1 MKVRKAMTYE
11 VWTLDDRSMSFEE
24 VERIIEEEQE
34 RIEKLWSCID
44 SFSSED
50 EAYEFAESLDETVFP
65 LIYDGNE
72 FYF

>member
-1 MKVRKAMTYE
+1 MKVRKVMTYE

-50 EAYEFAESLDETVFP
+50 EAYESAESLDETVFP

>member
-1 MKVRKAMTYE
+1 MTYE

-50 EAYEFAESLDETVFP
+50 EAYELAESLDETVFP

>member
-1 MKVRKAMTYE
+1 MKVRKRMTYE
-11 VWTLDDRSMSFEE
+11 VWTLYDRSMSFEE

-65 LIYDGNE
+65 LIYNGSE

>member
-1 MKVRKAMTYE
+1 MTYE
-11 VWTLDDRSMSFEE
+11 VWTLDDRSMNFEE

-65 LIYDGNE
+65 LIYNGSE
-72 FYF
+72 FYY

>member
-1 MKVRKAMTYE
+1 MYE

-34 RIEKLWSCID
+34 RIEQLWSCID

-50 EAYEFAESLDETVFP
+50 EAYEFTESLDETVFP

>member
-1 MKVRKAMTYE
+1 MKVRKVMTYE

-44 SFSSED
+44 SSALKMKHTNSQKV
-50 EAYEFAESLDETVFP
+50 SMKQ
-65 LIYDGNE
+65 
-72 FYF
+72 YFH

>member
-1 MKVRKAMTYE
+1 MTYE
-11 VWTLDDRSMSFEE
+11 VWTLYDRSMSFEE

-34 RIEKLWSCID
+34 RIEKLWFCID

-65 LIYDGNE
+65 LIYNGSE
-72 FYF
+72 FYY